1 MYYANVSVSLMVA
14 NLTQTKSGNACEK
27 GCIWYPSTCS
37 CKNV

>member
-27 GCIWYPSTCS
+27 GYIWYPSTCS